1 MITSTSN
8 VQIKQIMALLKKN
21 KERKEQKAFVIE
33 GRKMFEEICQE
44 KSRVI
49 KAYFSDSYIKEQYGS
64 RALPEIPYE
73 VVADSVFEAMA
84 ETVTP
89 QGVLAIVKM
98 PEYSLEE
105 MVKNAGTLVLLENL
119 RDPGNLG
126 TIIRTAEA
134 AGVSGVILSKE
145 SVDIYNPKVIHST
158 MGAVYRVPFL
168 YVEDFPGLLSDLKK
182 QQVRLLAAHLKG
194 DKTFE
199 NADYCG
205 KVGILIG
212 NEANG
217 LSDEVAELAE
227 EKVLIPMAG
236 QVESLNAAVAAAL
249 LMYEAFRGRGWKK
262 EDR

>member
-8 VQIKQIMALLKKN
+8 VQIKEITALLKKS
-21 KERKEQKAFVIE
+21 KERKEKKSFVIE
-33 GRKMFEEICQE
+33 GRKMFEEICQD
-44 KSRVI
+44 KSRVV
-49 KAYFSDSYIKEQYGS
+49 KAYFSESYVNEQYAGK
-64 RALPEIPYE
+64 ALPDVPYE
-73 VVADSVFEAMA
+73 VVADSVFDSMA

-98 PEYSLEE
+98 PEYSLED
-105 MVKNAGTLVLLENL
+105 MIVNAGTLVLLENL

-145 SVDIYNPKVIHST
+145 SVDIYNPKVIRST

-168 YVEDFPGLLSDLKK
+168 YVEDFMALLKNLRE
-182 QQVRLLAAHLKG
+182 QEVRLLAAHLKG
-194 DKTFE
+194 QKTFDK
-199 NADYCG
+199 ADYSG

-217 LSDEVAELAE
+217 LSDEASELAN

-236 QVESLNAAVAAAL
+236 SVESLNAAIAAAL
-249 LMYEAFRGRGWKK
+249 LMYEAFRKQK
-262 EDR
+262 LS

>member
-8 VQIKQIMALLKKN
+8 VQIKQIMALLKKS

-44 KSRVI
+44 KRRVI
-49 KAYFSDSYIKEQYGS
+49 KAYFSESYVKEQY
-64 RALPEIPYE
+64 AEKELPEVPYE
-73 VVADSVFEAMA
+73 VVADSVFDAMA

-98 PEYSLEE
+98 PEYSLSDMIE
-105 MVKNAGTLVLLENL
+105 KAGTLILLENL

-134 AGVSGVILSKE
+134 AGVSGVLLSKE
-145 SVDIYNPKVIHST
+145 SVDIYNPKVIRST

-168 YVEDFPGLLSDLKK
+168 YVEDFMKLLSELKSAK
-182 QQVRLLAAHLKG
+182 VRLLAAHLKG
-194 DKTFE
+194 DKTFDK
-199 NADYCG
+199 ADYSG

-217 LSDEVAELAE
+217 LSEEVSELAQ
-227 EKVLIPMAG
+227 EKVLIRMAG
-236 QVESLNAAVAAAL
+236 SVESLNAAVAAAL
-249 LMYEAFRGRGWKK
+249 LMYEAFRKQK
-262 EDR
+262 LS

>member
-8 VQIKQIMALLKKN
+8 VQIKQITALLKKS

-33 GRKMFEEICQE
+33 GRKMFEEIAE
-44 KSRVI
+44 KPDRVI
-49 KAYFSDSYIKEQYGS
+49 RAYFSESYAKEQYADMEFPAVS
-64 RALPEIPYE
+64 YEI
-73 VVADSVFEAMA
+73 VADSVFEAMA

-89 QGVLAIVKM
+89 QGVLAIVRM
-98 PEYSLEE
+98 PEYTLEE
-105 MVKNAGTLVLLENL
+105 MIQNAGTLLLLENL

-145 SVDIYNPKVIHST
+145 SVDIYNPKVIRST

-168 YVEDFPGLLSDLKK
+168 YVEDFLQLLQELSARE
-182 QQVRLLAAHLKG
+182 VRLLAAHLKG
-194 DKTFE
+194 KKTFDK
-199 NADYCG
+199 ADYSG

-217 LSDEVAELAE
+217 LSEEASELAE

-236 QVESLNAAVAAAL
+236 SVESLNAAVAAAL
-249 LMYEAFRGRGWKK
+249 LMYEAFRNQKLS
-262 EDR
+262 

>member
-8 VQIKQIMALLKKN
+8 PQIKQMVALLKKS
-21 KERKEQKAFVIE
+21 KERKEQRAFVIE
-33 GRKMFEEICQE
+33 GRKMFEEICTDA
-44 KSRVI
+44 SRVI
-49 KAYFSDSYIKEQYGS
+49 KAYFSESYGREQYPDNS
-64 RALPEIPYE
+64 FPHVPYE
-73 VVADSVFEAMA
+73 IVADSVFEAMA

-98 PEYSLEE
+98 PEYSLDEIIS
-105 MVKNAGTLVLLENL
+105 NAGTLVLLENL

-134 AGVSGVILSKE
+134 AGVAGVILSKE
-145 SVDIYNPKVIHST
+145 SVDIYNPKVIRST

-168 YVEDFPGLLSDLKK
+168 YADDFIQLLDKLKR

-194 DKTFE
+194 NKTFDK
-199 NADYCG
+199 ADYSG

-217 LSDEVAELAE
+217 LSEETSEFAD
-227 EKVLIPMAG
+227 EKVIIPMAG
-236 QVESLNAAVAAAL
+236 NVESLNAAVAAAL
-249 LMYEAFRGRGWKK
+249 LMYESYRKQQLL
-262 EDR
+262 

>member
-8 VQIKQIMALLKKN
+8 VQIKQIIALLKKG
-21 KERKEQKAFVIE
+21 KERKEQNAFVIE
-33 GRKMFEEICQE
+33 GRKMFEEICQD

-49 KAYFSDSYIKEQYGS
+49 KAYFSDSYIKEHYEE
-64 RALPEIPYE
+64 RTLPEVPYE
-73 VVADSVFEAMA
+73 IVADSVFDAMA

-98 PEYSLEE
+98 PEYSLTDMIAE
-105 MVKNAGTLVLLENL
+105 AGTLILLENL

-145 SVDIYNPKVIHST
+145 SVDIYNPKVIRST

-168 YVEDFPGLLSDLKK
+168 YVEDFMSLLQELREKD
-182 QQVRLLAAHLKG
+182 VRLLAAHLKG
-194 DKTFE
+194 QKTFDK
-199 NADYCG
+199 ADYSG

-217 LSDEVAELAE
+217 LSDKAAELAN

-236 QVESLNAAVAAAL
+236 SVESLNAAVAAAL
-249 LMYEAFRGRGWKK
+249 LMYEAFRKQK
-262 EDR
+262 LS